1 MTSIVIRPGSRNHT
15 QSQSTTTQTTQ
26 PDIRLIASEADGL
39 AFINERTEDP
49 LCPPYTLACI
59 QLKSGGPFS
68 QELELDEYWIV
79 LVTRKPTAEERTTQ
93 TRIENWV
100 LNESGLDGVL
110 SDWYTVQADQTVR
123 AENNYEDEF

>member
-1 MTSIVIRPGSRNHT
+1 MTSIVIQPSSRNHT
-15 QSQSTTTQTTQ
+15 QAQLTNVQTTQ
-26 PDIRLIASEADGL
+26 PDIRLIDSEADGL

-49 LCPPYTLACI
+49 FCPPFTLACI
-59 QLKSGGPFS
+59 QIKSGGAFS
-68 QELELDEYWIV
+68 EELELDEYWII

-110 SDWYTVQADQTVR
+110 DCWYTVQADQTVR
-123 AENNYEDEF
+123 AENDYEGEF